1 MKSQGRKEKMIDST
15 FLLHPAVNIYTA
27 KGIKENLMNMAA
39 EKMEKA
45 KKTLGVKLNIELGV
59 K

>member
-1 MKSQGRKEKMIDST
+1 MIDST